1 MSASGKLPD
10 SAAVEAALKEAG
22 ARLTINLAAIAD
34 NWRTLSAL
42 AAPAQ
47 CAAVVK
53 ANAYGLGM
61 EKVAPALWK
70 AGARTFFVAHLKE
83 ARDLRAVLP
92 EAVIYALNGLAPGTA
107 PLFAADGLRPVLGSM
122 PEIAEWSDFCRDG
135 GADLPAAI
143 HVDTGMQRL
152 GLSPEEATGLSEVP
166 GTLAFTPSLLMS
178 HLACA
183 DTPGHALTERQRD
196 LFAEIVARF
205 PGVTASLANSAGTLT
220 GAPFRF
226 DLVRPGIALYG
237 GAAISGA
244 PPLKDVARL
253 DARIIQV
260 RACPAG
266 ETVGYGA
273 AERVTRPSRLAVVS
287 LGYADGFFRAAGS
300 SDARKGAGAMV
311 AGRRCPLVGRVSMD
325 LCTLDITDL
334 PEGTVA
340 RGDFATFLGDGIT
353 VDALAEKAGTI
364 GYEVLTALGR
374 RHARQYVGE

>member
-1 MSASGKLPD
+1 MSTSGKLPD
-10 SAAVEAALKEAG
+10 SAAGGAALKEAG
-22 ARLTINLAAIAD
+22 ARLTIDLAAIAD
-34 NWRTLSAL
+34 NWRALSAL

-92 EAVIYALNGLAPGTA
+92 AAVIYALNGLAPGTA

-122 PEIAEWSDFCRDG
+122 PELAEWSDFCRDG

-152 GLSPEEATGLSEVP
+152 GLSPEEATGLSEAP

-205 PGVTASLANSAGTLT
+205 PGVPASLANSAGTLA
-220 GAPFRF
+220 GAALRF
-226 DLVRPGIALYG
+226 DLARPGIALYG
-237 GAAISGA
+237 GAAISGV
-244 PPLKDVARL
+244 PPLKEVVRL

-300 SDARKGAGAMV
+300 SDARKGAEAMV

-334 PEGTVA
+334 PEGAVA